1 MKNCRFYLSL
11 FVICFFHTY
20 IYSQSTEE
28 LKKKKQAIEK
38 EISYTNQLLEKVKKD
53 KKQSVNYLKVLQ
65 KQIRNQNNLLVTLDN
80 EFKSIDRQ
88 ITKINEKIFKTK
100 TDIENEE
107 KRLEK
112 LKAEYAKMIY
122 NLYVKKTG
130 RNDLVFI
137 VSAKSFNQAYKR
149 LAYLKQYTKFRQ
161 NQTFKIQQTKELLKL
176 KGESLLKEEELL
188 LNASVDKNKV
198 ITAKKDELNLLNK
211 IQTEKQEISKKLIK
225 SEKKIKKE
233 LKEKEKLRALL
244 DEEIRQVIE
253 EEIKKLRQE
262 GKDMEY
268 ALTPEAKLLSSEF
281 VANKGNLPWPLSTG
295 IIVNY
300 FGKQKH
306 EVFSGVETFNNGI
319 DIATDKEAIIRAV
332 FDGVISRIFFIKGVG
347 KAILINHGEY
357 FTVYSG
363 VKDVLVKVND
373 KILAKEKIGI
383 VDTKYPEDKTELHF
397 EIWKNYEK
405 MDPSKWLYNA
415 Y

>member
-1 MKNCRFYLSL
+1 MKNCRPYIVL
-11 FVICFFHTY
+11 FLIYFSYTN

-28 LKKKKQAIEK
+28 LKKKKQVIEK

-53 KKQSVNYLKVLQ
+53 KNKSVNYLKVLK
-65 KQIRNQNNLLVTLDN
+65 KQIRNQKNLLVTLDN
-80 EFKSIDRQ
+80 EFKLIDMQ
-88 ITKINEKIFKTK
+88 MIKIKEKIFKTK

-112 LKAEYAKMIY
+112 LKDEYAKMIY
-122 NLYVKKTG
+122 NLYVKKAG
-130 RNDLVFI
+130 RNDLVFV

-161 NQTFKIQQTKELLKL
+161 NQTLKIQQTKEVLKL
-176 KGESLLKEEELL
+176 KGESLLKEEGLL
-188 LNASVDKNKV
+188 LNASIDKKKV
-198 ITAKKDELNLLNK
+198 IISKKDELKLLDK
-211 IQTEKQEISKKLIK
+211 IQVEKQEISKELIK
-225 SEKKIKKE
+225 SEKQIKKD
-233 LKEKEKLRALL
+233 LREKENLMVLL

-281 VANKGNLPWPLSTG
+281 VSNKGSLPWPLSTG

-383 VDTKYPEDKTELHF
+383 VETKYPEDKTELHF
-397 EIWKNYEK
+397 EIWKKYEK

>member
-1 MKNCRFYLSL
+1 MKNCRLYLCL

-161 NQTFKIQQTKELLKL
+161 NQTFKIQQAKEVLKL
-176 KGESLLKEEELL
+176 KGESLLKEEALL

-233 LKEKEKLRALL
+233 LKEKEKSRDLL

-383 VDTKYPEDKTELHF
+383 VETKYPEDKTELHF

>member
-1 MKNCRFYLSL
+1 MKNCRLYLCL

-112 LKAEYAKMIY
+112 LKTEYAKMIY

-161 NQTFKIQQTKELLKL
+161 NQTFKIQQAKEVLKL
-176 KGESLLKEEELL
+176 KGESLLKEEALL
-188 LNASVDKNKV
+188 LNASLDKNKV

-233 LKEKEKLRALL
+233 LKEKEKFRDLL

-262 GKDMEY
+262 GKDLEY

-281 VANKGNLPWPLSTG
+281 VSNKGNLPWPLSTG

>member
-1 MKNCRFYLSL
+1 MKNCRFFLAL

-65 KQIRNQNNLLVTLDN
+65 KQIRNQNNLLATLDN

-107 KRLEK
+107 KRLKK

-122 NLYVKKTG
+122 NLHVKKTG

-161 NQTFKIQQTKELLKL
+161 NQTFKIQQTKEVLKL
-176 KGESLLKEEELL
+176 KGESLLKEEALL
-188 LNASVDKNKV
+188 LNASIDKNKV

-211 IQTEKQEISKKLIK
+211 IQTEKQEISKELIK

-233 LKEKEKLRALL
+233 LKEKEKLRTLL